1 LEIKRHEEQKEV
13 FKVEIKEYNEKIQ
26 SNKSLKV
33 TNENVLDTLRRK
45 IANLRYQLKE
55 ADDIKIPEPVDLA
68 VFEEEINKLS
78 SEIDEIK
85 NTVQT
90 ILDNN
95 EETTNEYQKA
105 SENRNKIDAEWQK
118 HNDFVDKIRST
129 HSKHDE
135 DKSVANEALVH
146 YKNLLNNVIAQITEK
161 ENEIKFYEDD
171 LKRYSDAALELS
183 TRIETKRPAKAI
195 ETEVQKIEI
204 QIKLTEKQ

>member
-1 LEIKRHEEQKEV
+1 MEIKRHEEQKEV